1 MAFHPANCPPP
12 TLVTP
17 NDFVTP
23 TYFLIPTDV
32 VTPTDFLIPTDVVTP
47 APEPG
52 SMTSRALREG

>member
-23 TYFLIPTDV
+23 TYFLIP
-32 VTPTDFLIPTDVVTP
+32 IDVVTP
-47 APEPG
+47 ASEPG
-52 SMTSRALREG
+52 SMTSIALREG